1 MKTIFWEKRPTLWGV
16 LFLLFVLLI
25 SGPAVTPGA
34 QAADQPLRVHIM
46 MGPMGGTLYPV
57 GALMAEMLSKNFDN
71 VRSNVSP
78 GGAITNITAC
88 NDNKAQLGHTTSEML
103 LAAWEGKTPFN
114 KEHKK
119 VRGMFKIMEMAL
131 QYVIAADSPVKS
143 FAEIR
148 DKKYPLKLAVNP
160 KGNVSELLAREIL
173 GHYGITYEK
182 IKEWGGRV
190 SFASHAD
197 MGSLYRDRHVEAM
210 VLYTS
215 LPAPV
220 FVESDLVRPLQLIPL
235 EESLL
240 GFLKKS
246 FGLEKQTVSKSIY
259 KGMKADTPLVAGG
272 ILIIGNSDLPKDTV
286 YKMMKVFFEPGNLN
300 RITGM
305 NAQIKEYLTSVDKA
319 AKGMPI
325 PFHPGAERFY
335 KEIGALK

>member
-1 MKTIFWEKRPTLWGV
+1 MNWKKGLVFSGI
-16 LFLLFVLLI
+16 LFLFSAPLI
-25 SGPAVTPGA
+25 SGPAVTPEA
-34 QAADQPLRVHIM
+34 RAADQTRGVHIM
-46 MGPMGGTLYPV
+46 MGPMGGSLYPV
-57 GALMAEMLSKNFDN
+57 GALMADMLAKNFDN
-71 VRSNVSP
+71 LRSNVSP

-88 NDNKAQLGHTTSEML
+88 NDNKAQLGHTTSEMV
-103 LAAWEGKTPFN
+103 LAAWEGKTPFT

-119 VRGMFKIMEMAL
+119 VRGMFKIMEMGL
-131 QYVIAADSPVKS
+131 QCVIAADSPVKT

-173 GHYGITYEK
+173 GQYGITYEK

-235 EESLL
+235 EERLL
-240 GFLKKS
+240 EYLKKS
-246 FGLEKQTVSKSIY
+246 YGLEKKTVSKSLY
-259 KGMKADTPLVAGG
+259 KGMKEDTPLVAGG
-272 ILIIGNSDLPKDTV
+272 ILIIGNSDLPEDMV

-305 NAQIKEYLTSVDKA
+305 NSQIKEYLTSVDQA
-319 AKGMPI
+319 AKGTPI

-335 KEIGALK
+335 KEIGAIK